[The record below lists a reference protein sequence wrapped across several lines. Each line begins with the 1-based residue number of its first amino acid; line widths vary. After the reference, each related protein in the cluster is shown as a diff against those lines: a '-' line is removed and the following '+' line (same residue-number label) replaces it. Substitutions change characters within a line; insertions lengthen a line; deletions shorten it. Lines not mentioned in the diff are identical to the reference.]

1 MVTPTLGLNLSL
13 LRRCNSF
20 VILAIVSLPRY
31 YNPLSPSTRCRSSTR
46 DAVNSSLFS
55 FFFELKLSRL
65 QFLLL
70 LLLRFLKVCPKSK
83 LILGHITF
91 SLSLL
96 FWINL
101 SCLLCAVWL
110 GANLVK
116 NLYLHITFQSGN
128 LSWFF
133 GQLIWFVF
141 YMPTSLEWH
150 LY

>member
-70 LLLRFLKVCPKSK
+70 LLLRFLKGHRSRSQSREREEKS
-83 LILGHITF
+83 LNHLRRVINTIAGGFIRGGINPMLNRMYCGDHLPMLGRP
-91 SLSLL
+91 
-96 FWINL
+96 
-101 SCLLCAVWL
+101 
-110 GANLVK
+110 G
-116 NLYLHITFQSGN
+116 
-128 LSWFF
+128 
-133 GQLIWFVF
+133 
-141 YMPTSLEWH
+141 
-150 LY
+150 